1 MNDRGMWGWFISES
15 ISFPNKG
22 HGKRKKEKK
31 QRKEKKRKKK
41 EKKERKEGIEENKKG
56 KGNESGNQKG

>member
-22 HGKRKKEKK
+22 HGKRKKEKN
-31 QRKEKKRKKK
+31 KEKKKKK